1 MTLGKIVQSH
11 EFERK
16 PMLEPFTCVNDP
28 RSLWLYV
35 FLKYFLNW
43 LNSTEQCQGSFTK
56 YMFQKMFI
64 LWHMYEG
71 LKTTVNPTIEATQFI
86 LQHQAAYVLTERFFQ
101 FSLENY
107 FCRQRSI
114 GLRKNNPSM
123 ADFGYNNNAIRNQN
137 IFKTIVHI
145 SVADTGMVALTDGSL
160 SYQKKSRKE

>member
-1 MTLGKIVQSH
+1 MDCFFDIRKNRNVQSH

-28 RSLWLYV
+28 RSLWLYDV
-35 FLKYFLNW
+35 FLKYFLDW

-86 LQHQAAYVLTERFFQ
+86 LQHQVAYVLTECFCQ
-101 FSLENY
+101 VSLENC

-123 ADFGYNNNAIRNQN
+123 ADFGYNNNAISNQN
-137 IFKTIVHI
+137 IFKPIVHI
-145 SVADTGMVALTDGSL
+145 NVADMAWLP
-160 SYQKKSRKE
+160 

>member
-1 MTLGKIVQSH
+1 
-11 EFERK
+11 
-16 PMLEPFTCVNDP
+16 
-28 RSLWLYV
+28 
-35 FLKYFLNW
+35 
-43 LNSTEQCQGSFTK
+43 
-56 YMFQKMFI
+56 MFI

-86 LQHQAAYVLTERFFQ
+86 LQHQVAYVLTECFCQ
-101 FSLENY
+101 VSLENY